1 MKNWTNSIFIASE
14 DFKEAEN
21 YNILKIKT
29 EYDFSRT
36 EEAYP
41 FFGVFLLCVCVR
53 ILSGEDSCLDST
65 TKKVVTN
72 SVKI

>member
-1 MKNWTNSIFIASE
+1 VKNWTNSIFIASE

-41 FFGVFLLCVCVR
+41 FFWCLFAMCVC
-53 ILSGEDSCLDST
+53 EDSER
-65 TKKVVTN
+65 
-72 SVKI
+72 